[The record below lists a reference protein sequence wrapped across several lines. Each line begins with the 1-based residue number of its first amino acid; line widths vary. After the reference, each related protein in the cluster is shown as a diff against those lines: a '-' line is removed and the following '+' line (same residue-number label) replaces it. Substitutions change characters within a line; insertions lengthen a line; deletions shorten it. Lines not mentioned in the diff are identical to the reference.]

1 MEAEAQCAFLNYMKL
16 TDGTIT
22 DDSDIWLFGG
32 RTVYKNFFNQK
43 KHVMEFQI
51 ENIESLFNVD
61 RSKMIQLAMLV
72 GSDYTT
78 GINGVGTVTALEI
91 LATFKSTAEDA
102 GQSSMI
108 SGLHKFRDWVAS
120 GKTVGPNGKTVLRS
134 KLKNIELTEGF
145 PSKDIAEAYLH
156 PIVDQSDDKF
166 SWGYPDSETIREFA
180 KRNFGWTKTKT
191 DETLLPVL
199 KKLDEK
205 KSQQSIK
212 NYFQKESTVSNKEL
226 AVSKRV
232 KNAINKMS
240 GTYKSDDEN
249 EFKAKK
255 PRKGKLLRKK
265 DKNIDE
271 ACTSSSSSA
280 TGMEISSKINAAS
293 TQSLSKSDEPK
304 SNVKN
309 KSVRIPNTKQ
319 KIPQREKSEE
329 QSLNNKL
336 KAIEMFKKSKDS
348 KK

>member
-78 GINGVGTVTALEI
+78 GVNGVGTVTALEI
-91 LATFKSTAEDA
+91 LAAFRSTPEES

-108 SGLHKFRDWVAS
+108 SGLEKFKEWVAN
-120 GKTVGPNGKTVLRS
+120 GKTVGPNGRTVLRS
-134 KLKNIELTEGF
+134 KLKNIDITEGF
-145 PSKDIAEAYLH
+145 PSKDIADAYLH
-156 PIVDQSDDKF
+156 PIVDESDDKF
-166 SWGYPDSETIREFA
+166 TWGHPDSETIREFT

-191 DETLLPVL
+191 DEILLPVL

-212 NYFQKESTVSNKEL
+212 NYFQRESVVSTTEL

-240 GTYKSDDEN
+240 GSYKSDDEN
-249 EFKAKK
+249 ELKAKK
-255 PRKGKLLRKK
+255 SKKGKILRKK

-271 ACTSSSSSA
+271 ASTSSSSSA
-280 TGMEISSKINAAS
+280 TATEISSKINAAS

-309 KSVRIPNTKQ
+309 KSVRIPNTNQ

-329 QSLNNKL
+329 ERQNNKL
-336 KAIEMFKKSKDS
+336 KAIEMFKKSKDF

>member
-91 LATFKSTAEDA
+91 LATFKSTPEE
-102 GQSSMI
+102 SSMI
-108 SGLHKFRDWVAS
+108 SGLHKFREWVS
-120 GKTVGPNGKTVLRS
+120 NGKTIGPNGKTVLRS
-134 KLKNIELTEGF
+134 KLKNIDLTEGF
-145 PSKDIAEAYLH
+145 PSKDIADAYLH

-166 SWGYPDSETIREFA
+166 SWGHPDCETIREFA

-191 DETLLPVL
+191 DEILLPVL

-212 NYFQKESTVSNKEL
+212 NYFSLESTVSTKEL
-226 AVSKRV
+226 VVSKRV
-232 KNAINKMS
+232 KMAINKMS
-240 GTYKSDDEN
+240 GNYKSDDEN
-249 EFKAKK
+249 ELKAKK
-255 PRKGKLLRKK
+255 SKKGKLLRKK

-271 ACTSSSSSA
+271 ACTSAGNSSA

-293 TQSLSKSDEPK
+293 SKSLRQSDEAK

-309 KSVRIPNTKQ
+309 NSVRIPNTKQ

-329 QSLNNKL
+329 EIMNNKL
-336 KAIEMFKKSKDS
+336 KAIEMFKKSKDF

>member
-1 MEAEAQCAFLNYMKL
+1 MEAEAQCAFLNSMKL

-91 LATFKSTAEDA
+91 LATFKSSPEETA
-102 GQSSMI
+102 QNSMI
-108 SGLHKFRDWVAS
+108 SGLNKFRDWVAS
-120 GKTVGPNGKTVLRS
+120 GKNVGPNGRTVLRS
-134 KLKNIELTEGF
+134 KLKNIDLTEGF

-166 SWGYPDSETIREFA
+166 SWGHPDTETIREFT
-180 KRNFGWTKTKT
+180 KRNFGWTKIKT
-191 DETLLPVL
+191 DEILLPVL
-199 KKLDEK
+199 KKMDEK

-212 NYFQKESTVSNKEL
+212 NYFQRESVVLTKEL
-226 AVSKRV
+226 VVSKRV

-249 EFKAKK
+249 ELKVKK
-255 PRKGKLLRKK
+255 TKRKK
-265 DKNIDE
+265 VKNIDE
-271 ACTSSSSSA
+271 VQGCSSSA
-280 TGMEISSKINAAS
+280 VTAISSKINAAS
-293 TQSLSKSDEPK
+293 TQSLRKSDEIK

-309 KSVRIPNTKQ
+309 KSVRIPNTIQ

-329 QSLNNKL
+329 EKLNNKL
-336 KAIEMFKKSKDS
+336 KAIEMFKKSKDF

>member
-1 MEAEAQCAFLNYMKL
+1 MEAEAQCAFLNSMKL

-51 ENIESLFNVD
+51 EDIESLFNVD

-78 GINGVGTVTALEI
+78 GVNGVGTVTALEI
-91 LATFKSTAEDA
+91 LAAFKSSPEETD
-102 GQSSMI
+102 QNSMI
-108 SGLHKFRDWVAS
+108 SGLKKFRDWVAN
-120 GKTVGPNGKTVLRS
+120 GKNVGPNGRTVLRS
-134 KLKNIELTEGF
+134 KLKNIDLTEGF

-166 SWGYPDSETIREFA
+166 SWGHPDSETIREFT
-180 KRNFGWTKTKT
+180 KRNFGWTKIKT
-191 DETLLPVL
+191 DEILLPVL

-212 NYFQKESTVSNKEL
+212 NYFQRESVVSTKEL
-226 AVSKRV
+226 VVSKRV

-240 GTYKSDDEN
+240 GTYKSEDEN
-249 EFKAKK
+249 ELKVKK
-255 PRKGKLLRKK
+255 TKKGKVLRKK

-271 ACTSSSSSA
+271 MSSSA
-280 TGMEISSKINAAS
+280 GTEISSKINAAS
-293 TQSLSKSDEPK
+293 IQSLRKSDETK

-329 QSLNNKL
+329 ERLNNKL
-336 KAIEMFKKSKDS
+336 KAIEMFKKSKDL